1 MRRIA
6 PRLSVILTVTSAL
19 TLLPLSASASSGVF
33 HYCQGSDCRKLENPA
48 DGLCIRLQMQANH
61 VRNQTNGV
69 AHLFADGQCGQ
80 AAGVAGPG
88 ETRAVYAAHS
98 VNFGA

>member
-6 PRLSVILTVTSAL
+6 PRLSVILTVSSAL

-48 DGLCIRLQMQANH
+48 DGLCIRLQLQANH
-61 VRNQTNGV
+61 VRNKTNGV
-69 AHLFADGQCGQ
+69 AHLFGDGQCGR

-88 ETRAVYAAHS
+88 ETRS
-98 VNFGA
+98 VNAASSVRFGA

>member
-6 PRLSVILTVTSAL
+6 PRLSVILTVSSAL

-33 HYCQGSDCRKLENPA
+33 HYCQGPDCRRLENPA
-48 DGLCIRLQMQANH
+48 DGLCIRLQFQANH

-69 AHLFADGQCGQ
+69 AHLFGDGQCGQ
-80 AAGVAGPG
+80 KAGVAGPG
-88 ETRAVYAAHS
+88 ESRTVTAASS
-98 VNFGA
+98 VSFGA